1 MHKRTAH
8 RWRLIIIM
16 MAGAFLALGSFWLA
30 QMMDDQGAALNAD
43 AFRDEPDYI
52 VEKFSFVR
60 MSADGQPRYL
70 VSGDKLTH
78 RPSDDSADIE
88 KPQVKTVGVGHAPMT
103 IVARTARVD
112 HGNTQ
117 VHLKGDVVVD
127 RKGGANV
134 QPMVMKTQELTV
146 FPDEDT
152 MQSPLEVSMTLGST
166 FVRGT
171 GMRANNATKQLHFDR
186 DGEMILP
193 PKNAR

>member
-8 RWRLIIIM
+8 RWRLLIIM
-16 MAGAFLALGSFWLA
+16 MSGAFLALGSFWLA
-30 QMMDDQGAALNAD
+30 QMMDDQSAALGAD

-60 MSADGQPRYL
+60 MSPDGQPRY
-70 VSGDKLTH
+70 VISGSKLTH
-78 RPSDDSADIE
+78 RPIDDSADIE
-88 KPQVKTVGVGHAPMT
+88 QPQVKSVGPGHAPMT
-103 IVARTARVD
+103 IVAKHARVD

-117 VHLKGDVVVD
+117 VHLSGDVEVD
-127 RKGGANV
+127 RKGSATV

-146 FPDEDT
+146 FPDDDT
-152 MQSPLEVSMTLGST
+152 MQSAVEVTMTLGTS

-186 DGEMILP
+186 NGEMILP
-193 PKNAR
+193 PKNVR